1 MESSGGFCGAGVLL
15 VEFVGMLW
23 WIPGGIRGRQVDFSW
38 SLWCWGVSSG
48 IRGGLVDFWWNSL
61 VVFLLACFWWNLGW
75 SGGFLVVFVGAGVF
89 LVESGGL
96 VDFWGNFL
104 MVFVVLGCC
113 WWNSGGLVDFWWN
126 FRSTGG
132 FLVVQTFPGQ
142 EMKARGSGL
151 YHDHDGNVLEV
162 YSDSDWAAHKGNRKS
177 VSSVAIFYRGC
188 LIYSASRTQ
197 KVISLSS
204 AEAELH
210 AAASSTCDSIFISMC
225 LEFLSGEPMR
235 TVLCIDN
242 SAARQIL
249 Q

>member
-1 MESSGGFCGAGVLL
+1 MEFSGGFSAGVFLVEFGVVWWISGGFC
-15 VEFVGMLW
+15 
-23 WIPGGIRGRQVDFSW
+23 
-38 SLWCWGVSSG
+38 
-48 IRGGLVDFWWNSL
+48 
-61 VVFLLACFWWNLGW
+61 
-75 SGGFLVVFVGAGVF
+75 GAGVF

-104 MVFVVLGCC
+104 MVFVVLGCF